1 MSNQKKPSM
10 LNPYGW
16 PDGPLP
22 PAPSIPYQPWPVK
35 IELLN
40 EVPRYLLVVER
51 IMEKAL
57 EHKKAGRTDSFRQV
71 LVPMDDYQAL
81 KKYFDVDGLH
91 EEVLVATAIGIL
103 SVHPVNPD
111 GATFVD

>member
-1 MSNQKKPSM
+1 RDLRPRSGFLAPGCRDADGVAGDSIELGEEITMSNQKKPSM

-71 LVPMDDYQAL
+71 LVPMDDYQVL
-81 KKYFDVDGLH
+81 K
-91 EEVLVATAIGIL
+91 
-103 SVHPVNPD
+103 
-111 GATFVD
+111 